1 MISDSPLQ
9 DSALL
14 RRIAPKTLGGNARF
28 RQIVN
33 TDGALPAVM
42 KALFV
47 AVAATTK
54 GFVAMAQRELERAK
68 RLGLSAEQA
77 SSAAIILSSV
87 RGEAAALAFLE
98 RLAETYPG
106 ITQGDAPL
114 PELDVAPGEAEQNFL
129 SYFGTMPPSLGKF
142 FDLVPLGAD
151 AYYLMRE
158 GTINGTPI
166 GPKYSE
172 LLLVAVLAADYSP
185 LASVHMKGARKAGAS
200 EAEIAE
206 TLVCTVLT
214 SGLSAWVAGATA
226 MDA

>member
-1 MISDSPLQ
+1 LQ